1 MNKLSFEQ
9 LPQAVGTL
17 LDKVA
22 KIETLSNETNTE
34 LPQSDRSFNLPE
46 FCTYLPDK
54 SARQNVYGRIEQM
67 LIPYH
72 KKGKKLQFIKSE
84 IDHWLKSEKH
94 KRLAE
99 IRPEAEQFIL
109 ARKGGSR

>member
-72 KKGKKLQFIKSE
+72 KKGKKLQF
-84 IDHWLKSEKH
+84 LKSEKR
-94 KRLAE
+94 KRPVE
-99 IRPEAEQFIL
+99 IQAEAEQFIL

>member
-22 KIETLSNETNTE
+22 KIETLLNETITE
-34 LPQSDRSFNLPE
+34 LPESDRSFNLPE
-46 FCTYLPDK
+46 LCTYLPDK
-54 SARQNVYGRIEQM
+54 SALQNVYGRIGQM

-72 KKGKKLQFIKSE
+72 KKRKKLQF
-84 IDHWLKSEKH
+84 HKSEKR

-99 IRPEAEQFIL
+99 IRAEAEQFIL
-109 ARKGGSR
+109 ARKGGAR